1 MQHSSVM
8 ALTAAALAAT
18 LMTGCADDPD
28 RDNPCGSQ
36 PIVYVE
42 REDGEDEYHC
52 GTPTGAIVPVY
63 LIDADTKKRAK
74 SSPGK
79 GVSFKP
85 LPKPGPKV
93 DMKKP
98 APAAPKPAAPR
109 SGKR

>member
-1 MQHSSVM
+1 MQRTAV
-8 ALTAAALAAT
+8 ATIAAAALATT
-18 LMTGCADDPD
+18 LMTGCADEPD
-28 RDNPCGSQ
+28 RDNPCGTQ

-42 REDGEDEYHC
+42 REDGEDEYRC
-52 GTPTGAIVPVY
+52 GSHTGVIVPVY

-85 LPKPGPKV
+85 LPKPGPKA

-98 APAAPKPAAPR
+98 APAKPAAPR